1 MKRISLDQS
10 VDKGI
15 FYIKNASG
23 VAQFKKMSYICTV
36 FQKQRK
42 ADGSKTD
49 LDFVDMSITSK
60 RRAVVSFENMSDEL
74 AAAFAEKYPKGYS
87 DYFPDLVKY
96 DKPDGTSFYAVTVEI
111 PDAIYLV
118 KIKVKTDDAED
129 LERWLDGEDGDDETN
144 EGESLPDDNI
154 SQYSNGDDDGSDAE

>member
-1 MKRISLDQS
+1 MINK
-10 VDKGI
+10 K
-15 FYIKNASG
+15 FYSDMTTN
-23 VAQFKKMSYICTV
+23 QKK
-36 FQKQRK
+36 
-42 ADGSKTD
+42 
-49 LDFVDMSITSK
+49 
-60 RRAVVSFENMSDEL
+60 RAVCSYENMSEVL

-129 LERWLDGEDGDDETN
+129 IERWLDGEDGDDADGN
-144 EGESLPDDNI
+144 DGDSLPDDNI
-154 SQYSNGDDDGSDAE
+154 SQYSNGDDEASDAE